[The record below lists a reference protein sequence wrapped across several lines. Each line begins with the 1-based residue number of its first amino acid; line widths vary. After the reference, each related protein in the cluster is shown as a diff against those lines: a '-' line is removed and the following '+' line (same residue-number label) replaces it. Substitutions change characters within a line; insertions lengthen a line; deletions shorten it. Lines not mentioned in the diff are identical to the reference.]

1 MPFDWKDF
9 LSLARRLATSTD
21 DEASQRTAISRAYYC
36 VFNLAFARAEG
47 TVGPKPRD
55 ASYHQWC
62 WDQYTGTND
71 RACKQLGNTGQRMKA
86 RRVRADYKDADIR
99 RLDDE
104 VQRNLEDARG
114 FLAALLALNPR
125 YPLP

>member
-1 MPFDWKDF
+1 MPFDWNDF
-9 LSLARRLATSTD
+9 LSLARQLARSR
-21 DEASQRTAISRAYYC
+21 DEASKRTAISRAYYC
-36 VFNLAFARAEG
+36 AFNLAYARAEK

-62 WDQYTGTND
+62 WDQYTSTND
-71 RACKQLGNTGQRMKA
+71 RTCKQLGNAGQRMKA
-86 RRVRADYKDADIR
+86 RRVRADYKDADIH

-104 VQRNLEDARG
+104 VQRILEDVQQ
-114 FLAALLALNPR
+114 FLASLAALNPR

>member
-1 MPFDWKDF
+1 MPFDWNDF
-9 LSLARRLATSTD
+9 LSLAQRLARSTN
-21 DEASQRTAISRAYYC
+21 DESSQRTAISRAYYC
-36 VFNLAFARAEG
+36 VFNLAFARAER
-47 TVGPKPRD
+47 TAGPKPRD
-55 ASYHQWC
+55 AGYHQWC

-104 VQRNLEDARG
+104 VQRILEDARQ
-114 FLAALLALNPR
+114 FLVALSTLNPR
-125 YPLP
+125 HPLP